1 MKTIYFLF
9 AIVLSGL
16 WISCYDDKGNYDYSI
31 LNQAEVTGIDSIYRC
46 DLLSHLVITPKLNSQ
61 DKSRTYDY
69 MWLCY
74 KNTKD
79 GIDTLSCEKD
89 LDYELTLDP
98 AIYTLVFA
106 YQDRETA
113 VTKYVFSKLV
123 VESEYSRGWYVLKE
137 KNGYTDLDF
146 FSSTFE
152 AADLMDKV
160 HGQPLVG
167 RPRGMGLI
175 EDYNWF
181 NEESGELEQWN
192 MCLSLLTEQD
202 LKVMRISDLKLLGEF
217 NSLFYEQP
225 AACVPEKWFGWDG
238 ANALINDGRIY
249 TINIRVGTL
258 GSAKF
263 AYEKTGDYHLSNIMT
278 KKSQLCPLLFDEK
291 VGMFCT
297 VTENGADIIYL
308 ESDSQSK
315 FPDAYPDYNLIYA
328 GLLDEGGLWDPGK
341 GYAVMEHKTD
351 KSRMVLHFDLL
362 CLDKDWGGDDAFKN
376 RIIEQD
382 KIVSTS
388 NLSSATCFGM
398 NRISKMLYFSKEDKL
413 YYYDLENKREFEVKR
428 LNGETAVPAGEHI
441 VMIKHVVFNCSYP
454 EEAIE
459 EYLSKLAVATSD
471 GTDYKIYLF
480 DIVSDKLQTEPTV
493 FAGNGIP
500 AEIIYMSSY
509 MGNAYWCY

>member
-1 MKTIYFLF
+1 MNT
-9 AIVLSGL
+9 
-16 WISCYDDKGNYDYSI
+16 
-31 LNQAEVTGIDSIYRC
+31 
-46 DLLSHLVITPKLNSQ
+46 LL
-61 DKSRTYDY
+61 
-69 MWLCY
+69 
-74 KNTKD
+74 
-79 GIDTLSCEKD
+79 IDTHD
-89 LDYELTLDP
+89 RELLL
-98 AIYTLVFA
+98 AIYKDEKLKWKKEIKEQLDHSTVCMPSLVALLNEASLTIHDINDIVVVNGPGSFTGVRLGVTIAKILSYTLQIPIRSITSLEL
-106 YQDRETA
+106 Y
-113 VTKYVFSKLV
+113 
-123 VESEYSRGWYVLKE
+123 EYPSDAIYGVLKE

-225 AACVPEKWFGWDG
+225 ATCVPEKWFGWDG